1 MIRLFHQTAVK
12 RLNPG
17 LYGKLALTFLL
28 VLTLLAAVYG
38 FLTAYSANR
47 YFEAN
52 YQRLNRDVAAHIA
65 KFTLPFINQQVNRAG
80 ADTIFFNAM
89 VTNPSAE
96 VYLLDST
103 GAILLYH
110 APPKEIKLNRVSLQP
125 IHDYI
130 QTQGQVYILGDDPKC
145 PQEKKIFSAAKVI
158 KNGRM
163 QGYVYVILTGE
174 GYRSTMSLLL
184 QSHVL
189 TWGIRTMLITLLA
202 ALSIGLLMFYRL
214 TRNLNVI
221 IQTVKQFREGDFLAR
236 IHVRSSSELTELAAT
251 FNDMAD
257 TLSHNIDDLKN
268 AEQLR
273 RDLIANVSHDLRTPV
288 TAIHGYAETLALN
301 PSRPVEQTQSYVN
314 IILVSTQK
322 LMKLVEELFELS
334 KLEAQQTQPHREPFA
349 LAELVAE
356 TVTKFELIAQQK
368 EIGLTCDDCRSQVL
382 CLADIGM
389 IERVLQNLVE
399 NAIKFTP
406 DGAFVR
412 LTMTVNPTTVA
423 VSVTNSI
430 LGSPLSDPILRYL
443 EKVKTTGESAAN
455 RPSGVGLGLTIVTKI
470 LNLHQTKLH
479 IEIITDTSICFWF
492 ELPVY
497 HPNLLETNL

>member
-1 MIRLFHQTAVK
+1 MRK
-12 RLNPG
+12 RFIPTISKRPNLG

-52 YQRLNRDVAAHIA
+52 YQRLNREVAAHIA
-65 KFTLPFINQQVNRAG
+65 KFTLPFINQRVNRKG
-80 ADTIFFNAM
+80 AETIFFNAM

-96 VYLLDST
+96 VYLLDSAGT
-103 GAILLYH
+103 ILLYH
-110 APPKEIKLNRVSLQP
+110 AEPKEIHLNRIALHP

-130 QTQGQVYILGDDPKC
+130 QTRGQVYILGDDPKD
-145 PQEKKIFSAAKVI
+145 PLEKKIFSAAKVV

-174 GYRSTMSLLL
+174 GYSSLMSRLL

-189 TWGIRTMLITLLA
+189 TWGIRMMVITLLA
-202 ALSIGLLMFYRL
+202 ALMIGLLMFYRL
-214 TRNLNVI
+214 TRNLNLI
-221 IQTVKQFREGDFLAR
+221 IQTVKQFREGDFSAR
-236 IHVRSSSELTELAAT
+236 IQVRSSSELSGVATT
-251 FNDMAD
+251 FNEMAGA
-257 TLSHNIDDLKN
+257 LSQNIEDLKN

-288 TAIHGYAETLALN
+288 TAIHGYAETLAFH
-301 PSRPVEQTQSYVN
+301 PIRPGEQTQSYVTV
-314 IILVSTQK
+314 ILQSTQK

-334 KLEAQQTQPHREPFA
+334 KLEARQSQPHQEPFV

-356 TVTKFELIAQQK
+356 TAAKFELIAAQK
-368 EIGLTCDDCRSQVL
+368 GIVLNCEDCRSEIL
-382 CLADIGM
+382 CYADIGM

-412 LTMTVNPTTVA
+412 LKMKVNPKTVT
-423 VSVTNSI
+423 VSVINS
-430 LGSPLSDPILRYL
+430 LQGHPLSDTMRQYL
-443 EKVKTTGESAAN
+443 EKVRDTGESAAN

-470 LNLHQTKLH
+470 LQLHQEKLH
-479 IEIITDTSICFWF
+479 IETAADTICFWF

-497 HPNLLETNL
+497 LPNRNE